1 MCQVG
6 VCEDSIVLYFENS
19 QYAMKK
25 IVDNDISDIIEENI
39 IIGLSKTSERKIVN
53 DKVGITYNKIV
64 LDTTKNK
71 RYEITN

>member
-1 MCQVG
+1 
-6 VCEDSIVLYFENS
+6 
-19 QYAMKK
+19 MKK